1 VDKAWV
7 IDAKDLVR
15 EYPMGEGTVRA
26 LAGVDL
32 RVAEGEF
39 VALVGSSGSGK
50 STLLGILGCLDS
62 PTAGTYLLDGQ
73 AVEHLDET
81 ALARVRNRR
90 IGFVFQS
97 FNLLPRLRA
106 DENVALPLRYAGLAK
121 SERLARAREILDQ
134 VGLGDRV
141 DHTPMELSGGQCQ
154 RVAIAR
160 ALATD
165 PRLILADEPTGN
177 LDSKTGDEIL
187 GLFRSLHGQGRTI
200 VMVTHDDAVAA
211 TADRRVSLADGRVVS
226 PRHPPGGPSP
236 DALPS

>member
-1 VDKAWV
+1 MPWV
-7 IDAKDLVR
+7 IDATALVR
-15 EYPMGEGTVRA
+15 EYPMGAGTVRA
-26 LAGVDL
+26 LDGVDL
-32 RVAEGEF
+32 RVSPGEF

-62 PTAGTYLLDGQ
+62 PTSGTYVLDGQ
-73 AVEHLDET
+73 RVEELDDA
-81 ALARVRNRR
+81 ALARVRNRS

-106 DENVALPLRYAGLAK
+106 DENVALPLRYAGLSTAD
-121 SERLARAREILDQ
+121 RLARARELLAQ

-141 DHTPMELSGGQCQ
+141 DHTPAELSGGQCQ

-177 LDSKTGDEIL
+177 LDTRTGEEIL
-187 GLFRSLHGQGRTI
+187 GLFRRLHAEGRTI
-200 VMVTHDDAVAA
+200 VMVTHDDEVAG
-211 TADRRVSLADGRVVS
+211 TADRRVRLADGRVVS
-226 PRHPPGGPSP
+226 RDGPPSP
-236 DALPS
+236 